1 MTKRGSYLGKN
12 PLEAAMKSS
21 MSNACEISSKV
32 QIALN
37 SQSSTDPLIAA
48 EATYLNPINKTLQIA
63 GIGYTASFDSRG
75 GATQTLEEFEKGTP
89 AEVKVWWR
97 MLTDVYP
104 EGTPQY
110 KTLWGKGNT
119 YFYGHSRTENLKRMN
134 ALVTNIDSDA
144 SLAALETEVQ
154 NYINSY
160 QDLINTQTGD
170 KTDLKTDTGS
180 FNTSVDD
187 SSTALFIVYCGLVR
201 IFKGDMTQVLAFFPM
216 ELIYLA
222 SKMREYRKLIPKSS
236 RRKICSRKWKIGDKI
251 KLVNNLSI
259 TLYIGLASG
268 IDGEVATW
276 YALAGGVTVEVT
288 PTQLGD
294 TSLKAVIVQNN
305 DIAEQGDITVT
316 IFEA

>member
-1 MTKRGSYLGKN
+1 
-12 PLEAAMKSS
+12 
-21 MSNACEISSKV
+21 
-32 QIALN
+32 
-37 SQSSTDPLIAA
+37 
-48 EATYLNPINKTLQIA
+48 
-63 GIGYTASFDSRG
+63 
-75 GATQTLEEFEKGTP
+75 
-89 AEVKVWWR
+89 
-97 MLTDVYP
+97 
-104 EGTPQY
+104 
-110 KTLWGKGNT
+110 
-119 YFYGHSRTENLKRMN
+119 
-134 ALVTNIDSDA
+134 
-144 SLAALETEVQ
+144 
-154 NYINSY
+154 
-160 QDLINTQTGD
+160 
-170 KTDLKTDTGS
+170 
-180 FNTSVDD
+180 
-187 SSTALFIVYCGLVR
+187 
-201 IFKGDMTQVLAFFPM
+201 MTQVLAFFPM